1 MAAEVK
7 SLLRDNETVSNC
19 CSTMGSLGHEL
30 KALTSRNAV
39 QKIEFSV
46 NINSWNTVT
55 TPTSCE
61 VELLTGV
68 GCIFCSR
75 APKQYM
81 GRHAAS

>member
-1 MAAEVK
+1 MLGAEVK

-19 CSTMGSLGHEL
+19 CSTMGKGRNHLEAGTQSKKLNFLSISILG
-30 KALTSRNAV
+30 
-39 QKIEFSV
+39 IP
-46 NINSWNTVT
+46 T